1 MRKYILALLTVCTFL
16 LAPVVQSAE
25 QTVFQVVPQAGIRLG
40 GNFEDAETGA
50 SRQLGDAASFGVAL
64 EWRVGDE
71 NRWWQVWYSRQGSEV
86 KTPDGPFDVDVE
98 FLHVGGTAPIN
109 DEGRVQSY
117 VSGGLGATR
126 FSPSGAGL
134 QDATKFSASLGIGLN
149 MPISKRV
156 AFRVEARG
164 YLTMMDSD
172 TAIFCRSDFGDGA
185 CAIVASGSTL
195 FQAELNA
202 GIAFGF

>member
-1 MRKYILALLTVCTFL
+1 MRNCILVLSAVGAVL
-16 LAPVVQSAE
+16 LAPGAQSAD

-40 GNFEDAETGA
+40 GSFEDADTGA
-50 SRQLGDAASFGVAL
+50 SRQLSDAASFGIAL
-64 EWRVGDE
+64 EWRVGDD
-71 NRWWQVWYSRQGSEV
+71 NRWWQAWYSRQGSKV

-98 FLHVGGTAPIN
+98 YLHVGGTAPIN

-117 VSGGLGATR
+117 VSGGIGATR
-126 FSPSGAGL
+126 FSPSGTGL

-149 MPISKRV
+149 MPISRRM
-156 AFRVEARG
+156 ALRVEARG
-164 YLTMMDSD
+164 YLTVMDSN
-172 TAIFCRSDFGDGA
+172 TAIFCRSDYGSGA